1 MTDDQSTETRM
12 PNAVVCDFNALT
24 QSMRDELTDQVRF
37 VVSLDPKAPTIAFTL
52 PDCGSEELGHK
63 VKHIGSVASLM
74 IDQVFKWTTSDN
86 YDVDAGE
93 DHDPSIA

>member
-1 MTDDQSTETRM
+1 MGDEATEARTLLLADPGALVQSLREEM
-12 PNAVVCDFNALT
+12 
-24 QSMRDELTDQVRF
+24 SDQVRF
-37 VVSLDPKAPTIAFTL
+37 VVTLDPKGPVVAFTL
-52 PDCGSEELGHK
+52 PDCGSEELGCK
-63 VKHIGSVASLM
+63 VKHIGAVASVV

>member
-1 MTDDQSTETRM
+1 MTDDQSTETRK
-12 PNAVVCDFNALT
+12 PNAVVCDFGALT
-24 QSMRDELTDQVRF
+24 QAMRDELVDQIRF
-37 VVSLDPKAPTIAFTL
+37 AVTLDPKGPVVAFTL
-52 PDCGSEELGHK
+52 PDCGSEELGYK
-63 VKHIGSVASLM
+63 MRHIGAVASVV